1 MKLLDSSVIIL
12 FLDDVD
18 GEEYLRQLSE
28 IGENLIVLDSV
39 YNEVVNN
46 EQPDSTIKSKIEALI
61 SRGILGKIES
71 LNGEKEDLIRRRY
84 PTLGAGEINVLAYG
98 ENLHHQNINF
108 WCVIDE
114 KIGRRTAKNMGLPL
128 TGSIGLIKI
137 LKKKKKLNKNKLKD
151 IMAKIK
157 ESPFWIDEEILGGL
171 LDE

>member
-28 IGENLIVLDSV
+28 IGEKLIILESV

-46 EQPDSTIKSKIEALI
+46 DDPDSTTKSKIETLI
-61 SRGILGKIES
+61 SRGILGKIEE
-71 LNGEKEDLIRRRY
+71 LNGEKGDLIRRRY
-84 PTLGAGEINVLAYG
+84 PTLGAGEINVLTYG
-98 ENLHHQNINF
+98 ENLNYQNINF

-114 KIGRRTAKNMGLPL
+114 KLGRRAAKNMGLPL
-128 TGSIGLIKI
+128 IGSIGLIKI
-137 LKKKKKLNKNKLKD
+137 LKEKRILNKNKLKD
-151 IMAKIK
+151 IVDKIK
-157 ESPFWIDEEILGGL
+157 KSPFWIDEKTLGEL